1 MKKHEHEQ
9 QGTVIVY
16 GVEDEVWLPDGQ
28 GGQVKLEVADDA

>member
-16 GVEDEVWLPDGQ
+16 EVEDEVWLPDGQ